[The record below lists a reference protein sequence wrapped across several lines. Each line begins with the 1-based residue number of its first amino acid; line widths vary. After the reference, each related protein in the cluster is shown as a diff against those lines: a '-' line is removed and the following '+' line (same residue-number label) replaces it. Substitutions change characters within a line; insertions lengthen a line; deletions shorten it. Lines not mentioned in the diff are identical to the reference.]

1 MSVKLRLSR
10 VGAKKKPFYH
20 LVAADSRM
28 PRDGRFIEL
37 IGRYDPRQE
46 PSLVEVDS
54 AKAIKW
60 LAQGAQPSAQ
70 AEKLLQISGVRQDFD
85 ENNKKYLEEVSSGKS
100 FSNIWRG
107 R

>member
-54 AKAIKW
+54 EKAIKW

-85 ENNKKYLEEVSSGKS
+85 ENKKKYLEEVSS
-100 FSNIWRG
+100 
-107 R
+107 

>member
-85 ENNKKYLEEVSSGKS
+85 ENKKKYLEEVSS
-100 FSNIWRG
+100 
-107 R
+107 

>member
-54 AKAIKW
+54 EKAIKW
-60 LAQGAQPSAQ
+60 LARGAQPTSQ

-85 ENNKKYLEEVSSGKS
+85 KNKKKYLEEVSS
-100 FSNIWRG
+100 
-107 R
+107 

>member
-54 AKAIKW
+54 EKAIKW
-60 LAQGAQPSAQ
+60 LARGAQPTSQ
-70 AEKLLQISGVRQDFD
+70 VEKLLQISGVRQDFD
-85 ENNKKYLEEVSSGKS
+85 KNKKKYLEEVSS
-100 FSNIWRG
+100 
-107 R
+107 

>member
-54 AKAIKW
+54 EKAIKW
-60 LAQGAQPSAQ
+60 LARGAQPTAQ

-85 ENNKKYLEEVSSGKS
+85 KNKKKYLEEVSS
-100 FSNIWRG
+100 
-107 R
+107 